1 MKPLDPALVPH
12 LLPARGP
19 LLTGVVA
26 GTAQGLLAVAQA
38 WAVGALIVRLVTD
51 PSGDGWHS
59 PALWLAVVLVARA
72 AAGYVVDVSAARASA
87 RVSTVL
93 RRRLLESAARLDVLQ
108 LSRHRTGE
116 MTALATRG
124 MAAVEPYLTRYLPSL
139 VLAAVLPAATIATI
153 FYLDWVS
160 GLVVVLTLPLVPVFA
175 ILIGLNTKDRAERQW
190 REMATL
196 SGHFLD
202 VVRGLPTLVAHRRAN
217 AQSRTIRQVTDRYRR
232 ATLDTLKIAFVSSAA
247 LEFIA
252 TLSVAL
258 VAVVVGLRL
267 ANDGIDFETALIVLL
282 LAPEAYWPWRRVGAE
297 FHAAAE
303 GTATFATATAL
314 LTADTDDVVGA
325 RGEGADAPSSD
336 GAPLKRG
343 VRLESV
349 GFTYPGRRDPAL
361 APLNASL
368 PARGL
373 VAVVG
378 PSGAGKS
385 TLLHLLTGELTP
397 TTGAVE
403 VDGVPLSDVA
413 PTRWHAGVATAPQRP
428 WLTAGT
434 IAENLLVGRPDADT
448 QDLWN
453 ALDSVDLRGV
463 VSALPA
469 GLDTPLGEDGAGL
482 SAGQR
487 ARLGLARV
495 VLAARPVV
503 LLDEP
508 SAHLDTESEAVLLRT
523 LRRLADD
530 ALVVV
535 VAHRSAVVDAAD
547 QVLEVA
553 PSPVAATT
561 PVLDASTAL
570 DVTAV
575 ADTGPGSQGASR
587 GARVTTTDDGDLE
600 PARWGVRTGTVLGAL
615 SVASGVALTATAAW
629 LITRASE
636 HPPVM
641 YLIVAIVGVR
651 TFGLGRP
658 VLRYAER
665 LVSHDAA
672 FRLLAERRAQV
683 YDALVPLVPG
693 RLGVRR
699 GDLLTS
705 VVDDVDALVDD
716 QLRVRQPRATA
727 ALVVALALVFA
738 FFVHPWGAV
747 AVAVVSAA
755 GLAAHLLT
763 LARVRAAEGDF
774 VAARAEVST
783 QVEAYLHSL
792 RQWVLWQA
800 ESTALARVDA
810 ASERLGVASRRS
822 ARASALGHALVLL
835 SCGFGLAGTA
845 ALMAPPLQL
854 GQLSPAMTALLVMLP
869 LAMVDVFGPL
879 VDAAPVAVRTQAAAA
894 RLEALTRREPAVAVA
909 PGLAPEPL
917 SAHPDGAVV
926 RADLGWGD
934 EPAVRGLDLDLPA
947 GARVGLVGPSGCGKS
962 TVAAGL
968 MRFLDPTA
976 GQVTWDDTDARG
988 LHPDTIRERVGL
1000 VDDDPY
1006 VFTSTVLENVRLARP
1021 DADDHD
1027 VLAALERARLGAWV
1041 AALPHGAETMVGEG
1055 HAHVSGGERARLAL
1069 ARALLADQPVLVL
1082 DEPTAHLDTETARA
1096 VSAELLEQHGRSILW
1111 ITHGRVGLDA
1121 MDHVVVL
1128 DAAGQAPRL
1137 LPRDGVSVG

>member
-1 MKPLDPALVPH
+1 MKPFDPALVPH
-12 LLPARGP
+12 LLPARRP
-19 LLTGVVA
+19 LLAGLVA

-38 WAVGALIVRLVTD
+38 WAVGVLIVRLVTD
-51 PSGDGWHS
+51 PAGDAWHT
-59 PALWLAVVLVARA
+59 PALWLTVVLVARA
-72 AAGYVVDVSAARASA
+72 GASYVVDVSAARASTL
-87 RVSTVL
+87 VSTTL
-93 RRRLLESAARLDVLQ
+93 RHRLLESAARLDVLA

-116 MTALATRG
+116 LTALATRG

-153 FYLDWVS
+153 FYLDWFS
-160 GLVVVLTLPLVPVFA
+160 GLIVVLTLPLVPAFA
-175 ILIGLNTKDRAERQW
+175 ILIGLNTKDRADRQW

-202 VVRGLPTLVAHRRAN
+202 VVRGLPTLVAHRRAG

-258 VAVVVGLRL
+258 VAVLVGLRL

-314 LTADTDDVVGA
+314 L
-325 RGEGADAPSSD
+325 D
-336 GAPLKRG
+336 GAPPASETSPTSATSPAPATVAPTTAPTTG
-343 VRLESV
+343 ITVRAA

-361 APLNASL
+361 APLTATL

-373 VAVVG
+373 VAVTG

-385 TLLHLLTGELTP
+385 TLLHLLTGELRP
-397 TTGAVE
+397 TTGTIE
-403 VDGVPLSDVA
+403 VDGTPLDRVGDA
-413 PTRWHAGVATAPQRP
+413 RWHATLATAPQRP

-434 IAENLLVGRPDADT
+434 VADNLLLGRPDATTDA
-448 QDLWN
+448 LWA
-453 ALDSVDLRGV
+453 ALDSVDLRDV
-463 VSALPA
+463 VAALPA

-495 VLAARPVV
+495 VLGARPVV

-508 SAHLDTESEAVLLRT
+508 SAHLDAESEAVLLRT

-530 ALVVV
+530 SLVVV
-535 VAHRSAVVDAAD
+535 VAHRDAVVEVAD
-547 QVLEVA
+547 QVVEVA
-553 PSPVAATT
+553 APPQQA
-561 PVLDASTAL
+561 P
-570 DVTAV
+570 VTAPL
-575 ADTGPGSQGASR
+575 AAGSTPATVTTTVPDEARR
-587 GARVTTTDDGDLE
+587 GARIDAVGDEAVE
-600 PARWGVRTGTVLGAL
+600 PARWGVRTGTLLGAL

-651 TFGLGRP
+651 TFGLARP
-658 VLRYAER
+658 FFRYIER

-699 GDLLTS
+699 GDLLSS
-705 VVDDVDALVDD
+705 VVDDVDALVDE

-727 ALVVALALVFA
+727 ALVVAIALVFA
-738 FFVHPWGAV
+738 YLVHPWGAV
-747 AVAVVSAA
+747 VVVAVSLV
-755 GLAAHLLT
+755 GLLAHVLT
-763 LARVRAAEGDF
+763 LVGVRSAEDDF

-783 QVEAYLHSL
+783 HVESYLHSL

-800 ESTALARVDA
+800 GGAALSKVDD
-810 ASERLGVASRRS
+810 ASSLWGRASQRS
-822 ARASALGHALVLL
+822 ARAAALGHALVILG
-835 SCGFGLAGTA
+835 CGLGLVGAAFLLAG
-845 ALMAPPLQL
+845 PLEA
-854 GQLSPAMTALLVMLP
+854 GEVSPAMTALLVMLP
-869 LAMVDVFGPL
+869 LAMLDVFGPL
-879 VDAAPVAVRTQAAAA
+879 VDAAPVAVRTRAASA
-894 RLEALTRREPAVAVA
+894 RLDALTDQAPAVPVDADQ
-909 PGLAPEPL
+909 PLEPL
-917 SAHPDGAVV
+917 AAHPGASLEA
-926 RADLGWGD
+926 ADLGWG
-934 EPAVRGLDLDLPA
+934 ERPAVTGLDLDLPA

-962 TVAAGL
+962 TVAAAL
-968 MRFLDPTA
+968 LRFLDPTA
-976 GQVTWDDTDARG
+976 GRVAWDGTDARD
-988 LHPDTIRERVGL
+988 LHPDAIRERVGL

-1006 VFTSTVLENVRLARP
+1006 VFASTVLENVRLARP
-1021 DADDHD
+1021 GAGDPEVLDALH
-1027 VLAALERARLGAWV
+1027 RAHLGPWV
-1041 AALPHGAETMVGEG
+1041 EALPHGAETMIGEG
-1055 HAHVSGGERARLAL
+1055 HAHVSGGERARLAM

-1082 DEPTAHLDTETARA
+1082 DEPTAHLDAETARA
-1096 VSAELLEQHGRSILW
+1096 VSDELLAAQGRSILW
-1111 ITHGRVGLDA
+1111 ITHGRIGLDA
-1121 MDHVVVL
+1121 MDQVVTM
-1128 DAAGQAPRL
+1128 DTDEPAAGF
-1137 LPRDGVSVG
+1137 VGSGAR